1 MTHAK
6 VRSEIGD
13 LLAARNPKPN
23 DGDQRLATLDFPS
36 GPSLSRVRC
45 IALLALSS
53 EQQVIFRMA
62 PNPNPN
68 DLSIPLGCERAMM
81 QPYAG

>member
-1 MTHAK
+1 M
-6 VRSEIGD
+6 
-13 LLAARNPKPN
+13 
-23 DGDQRLATLDFPS
+23 
-36 GPSLSRVRC
+36 
-45 IALLALSS
+45 LALSS